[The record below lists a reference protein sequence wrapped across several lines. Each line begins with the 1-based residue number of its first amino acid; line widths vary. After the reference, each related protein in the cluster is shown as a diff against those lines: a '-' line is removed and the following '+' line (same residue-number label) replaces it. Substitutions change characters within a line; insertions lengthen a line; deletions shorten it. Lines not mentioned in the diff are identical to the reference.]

1 MNKPFKLAYYLSR
14 FPRLSETFILREM
27 CALREKGIDVE
38 IFSIMSPLPTT
49 TMHPQVQT
57 LLPYV
62 HYSAFLLSLK
72 LIFAQIY
79 FLTNSPRRYIN
90 TLRRVV
96 WQTSPEIKS
105 LLMALLLFPKSVY
118 FAWLLKDKQVD
129 HIHAH
134 FVWLNAVSAQVA
146 ADLLG
151 LPISL
156 HAHAWDIFR
165 RNPECVRRQI
175 QLATCVITV
184 SEYHRQ
190 FLTSLIEH
198 LPLDI
203 RIVHYG
209 LNPNEFIRTIPN
221 PNNPIVQI
229 LSVGRLVEKK
239 GFEYLIEA
247 CKILDNRGIPYRCCI
262 VGEGPDQRINAM
274 ISEGGL
280 HGNVTMVGAKNIT
293 EIIVY
298 YQMSDFF
305 VLPCVVA
312 RSGDRD
318 GMPNVLLEAMAMQLP
333 VITTPVTGNTEL
345 IQDGVN
351 GLLVPERDP
360 VALADAIQRLISDP
374 GLRMELGAA
383 GRQTILTGFDI
394 RSTADQMLGI
404 FKTLQ
409 GSTHMSD

>member
-1 MNKPFKLAYYLSR
+1 M
-14 FPRLSETFILREM
+14 REM
-27 CALREKGIDVE
+27 CALREKGVDVE
-38 IFSIMSPLPTT
+38 IFSIMSPPPTT

-57 LLPYV
+57 LLPHA
-62 HYSAFLLSLK
+62 HYSAFFLSLK

-79 FLTNSPRRYIN
+79 FLIRSPRRYISA
-90 TLRRVV
+90 LRRLA
-96 WQTSPEIKS
+96 WQTSHELKS
-105 LLMALLLFPKSVY
+105 LVMALFLFPKSVY
-118 FAWLLKDKQVD
+118 FAWLLKDMQVD

-134 FVWLNAVSAQVA
+134 FVWLNAVAAQVA

-190 FLTSLIEH
+190 FLTSLVQNH
-198 LPLDI
+198 LLDI

-209 LNPNEFIRTIPN
+209 LDPNDFIRTNPV
-221 PNNPIVQI
+221 PNNQTVQI
-229 LSVGRLVEKK
+229 ISVGRLVEKK

-247 CKILDNRGIPYRCCI
+247 CKMLGDRGIPYRCRI

-274 ISEGGL
+274 IRETSQDGSIS
-280 HGNVTMVGAKNIT
+280 MDGAKNIT
-293 EIIVY
+293 DIIAY
-298 YQMSDFF
+298 YQMSDIF

-312 RSGDRD
+312 KSGDRD

-345 IQDGVN
+345 IQDRLN

-360 VALADAIQRLISDP
+360 NALADAIQRLIGDP
-374 GLRMELGAA
+374 GLRMRLGAA

-394 RSTADQMLGI
+394 HSTAVLLLET
-404 FKTLQ
+404 FNTLQ
-409 GSTHMSD
+409 KSVRSSS